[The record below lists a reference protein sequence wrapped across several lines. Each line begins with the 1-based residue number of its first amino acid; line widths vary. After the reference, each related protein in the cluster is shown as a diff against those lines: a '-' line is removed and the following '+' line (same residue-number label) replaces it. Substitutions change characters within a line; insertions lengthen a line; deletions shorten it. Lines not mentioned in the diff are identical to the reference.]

1 MNKNFALPILM
12 SMSILLS
19 GCTSILWAL
28 NDTHQTVY
36 KNTEVYSDNIRST
49 FEYKNASLSIDSGN
63 RTGGDYDFAADGIG
77 FVGDKNV
84 YFVTSNGDVL
94 LSLNNLM
101 KVVPLR
107 TVGNDKFIDIS
118 LIEPMRTYSNAEF
131 SQYLNIRSRQSA
143 SSLTAMQKDRLIQEK
158 FTLKDGYYQ
167 RLVEIKGI
175 IINKARLKGSFPN
188 ETALKDSYQVRF
200 NTNKASRE
208 INGGKLAFNVVMT
221 PVTLTGDIILLPVY
235 LLMMMNG

>member
-1 MNKNFALPILM
+1 MNKKLSLPILVFI
-12 SMSILLS
+12 SIFLS
-19 GCTSILWAL
+19 GCTPILWIL

-36 KNTEVYSDNIRST
+36 KNTEVYSDNIRSA
-49 FEYKNASLSIDSGN
+49 FEYKNASLSIGSGSVKIDNDDFDS
-63 RTGGDYDFAADGIG
+63 DGIG

-94 LSLNNLM
+94 LLLNNLM
-101 KVVPLR
+101 KAVPLR
-107 TVGNDKFIDIS
+107 TVGNDKFIDIN
-118 LIEPMRTYSNAEF
+118 LIEPTRTYSNAEF
-131 SQYLNIRSRQSA
+131 SQYLNIRTRQSA
-143 SSLTAMQKDRLIQEK
+143 SSLTAMQKELLTQEK

-200 NTNKASRE
+200 NTNKASQE
-208 INGGKLAFNVVMT
+208 LDGGKLAFNVVMT

>member
-1 MNKNFALPILM
+1 MKKVFLSSMIL
-12 SMSILLS
+12 SVSILLS

-36 KNTEVYSDNIRST
+36 KNTEVYSDNVHSA
-49 FEYKNASLSIDSGN
+49 FEYKNASLSIDSAN
-63 RTGGDYDFAADGIG
+63 RTGDDYDFAPDGIG

-101 KVVPLR
+101 KAVPLR
-107 TVGNDKFIDIS
+107 TVGNDKFIDIN
-118 LIEPMRTYSNAEF
+118 LIEPTRTYSNAEF
-131 SQYLNIRSRQSA
+131 SQYLNIRTRQSA
-143 SSLTAMQKDRLIQEK
+143 SSLTAKQKELLTQEK

-167 RLVEIKGI
+167 RLVEIKGV

-188 ETALKDSYQVRF
+188 ETSLKDSYQVRF
-200 NTNKASRE
+200 NTNKASQE
-208 INGGKLAFNVVMT
+208 LDGGKLAFNVVMT